1 MDLKTSNDVWEA
13 ISGLSPRATG
23 KVVPYGNYREGLV
36 LEEYAVAGGY
46 LQVAFDPGINDPVD
60 WEFTDE
66 LLDTWLVG

>member
-1 MDLKTSNDVWEA
+1 MDLKTSNEVWQV
-13 ISGLSPRATG
+13 ISGESPRVIGRVA
-23 KVVPYGNYREGLV
+23 PYASYTQGLV

-46 LQVAFDPGINDPVD
+46 LQVAFDPGIDDPVD